1 MSTGPLLDPF
11 INQLVIVSTHDGKVL
26 VGKLIGLDPQCNLVI
41 SHCKERIFATTEGVD
56 LHEHGLYLLRGD
68 NVATIGDVD
77 EEMDASI
84 DWNEVKA
91 EPLKSIRY

>member
-11 INQLVIVSTHDGKVL
+11 LNQIVIVSTHDGKVL
-26 VGKLIGLDPQCNLVI
+26 FGKLIGLDPQCNLVI
-41 SHCKERIFATTEGVD
+41 SHCKERIFSADEGVE
-56 LHEHGLYLLRGD
+56 LHEHGLYLIRGD

-91 EPLKSIRY
+91 EPLKQIRY